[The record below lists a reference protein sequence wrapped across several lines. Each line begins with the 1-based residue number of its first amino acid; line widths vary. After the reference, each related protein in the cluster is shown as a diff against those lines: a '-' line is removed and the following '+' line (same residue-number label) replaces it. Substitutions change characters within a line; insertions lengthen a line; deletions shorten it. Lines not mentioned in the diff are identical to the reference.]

1 MKWVYNQNINI
12 RSIPMQLYFRLA
24 WRNVWRQRRRT
35 LIIALAMG
43 IIMSLLILYDGLIG
57 GFEQAIYG
65 NAIQLLGGNIQI
77 HAPGYNQKVG
87 RKPLLSL
94 AAPDVLVRV
103 AEEHPDVVAVSK
115 RIVTS
120 GIVTNREGAFAVSI
134 VGVEPERE
142 ARFSPVAQNITRG
155 RYLGPEAEDY
165 IVIGQGLAT
174 AMGIDVGDRITM
186 VGRATHEQTRQ
197 RAMTVIGIY
206 DVGVPSVEK
215 GTVYLSLAEAQ
226 TLFGLDAQVTEVVI
240 SLRQIGQE
248 PGVVRYIQ
256 SRVPGYEVDTWVN
269 SFPELK
275 QTMDMKTGV
284 MGVFGVIMLCV
295 AAIGILNSQMMAV
308 FERTREIG
316 ILGALGM
323 KPGGIMLLF
332 LLEGTLIGVMGAII
346 GALLGTLVNGLM
358 AYYGIDYSSFAD
370 LTEYTALIS
379 GRIYSHMVPH
389 KIVQHGLTVLIIA
402 TLAAFLPARDA
413 SHREPA
419 TALHHV

>member
-1 MKWVYNQNINI
+1 
-12 RSIPMQLYFRLA
+12 MQLYLRLA

-43 IIMSLLILYDGLIG
+43 VIMSMLVLYDGLIG

-65 NAIQLLGGNIQI
+65 NAIQLLGGNIQV
-77 HAPGYNQKVG
+77 HAPGYNEKAG
-87 RKPLLSL
+87 RKPLLPL
-94 AAPDVLVRV
+94 ADPDALIRT
-103 AEEHPDVVAVSK
+103 AESHADVVSASK

-134 VGVEPERE
+134 VGVEPEKE
-142 ARFSPVAQNITRG
+142 ARISPVAQNVTLG
-155 RYLGPEAEDY
+155 RYLSPDAEDV

-174 AMGIDVGDRITM
+174 AMGVNVGDRISM
-186 VGRATHEQTRQ
+186 VARSTHEQTRQ
-197 RAMTVIGIY
+197 RTMTIIGIY

-215 GTVYLSLAEAQ
+215 GTIYLSLAEAQ
-226 TLFGLDAQVTEVVI
+226 SLFGLSGQVTEVVV
-240 SLRQIGQE
+240 SLKQIGQE
-248 PGVVRYIQ
+248 AGVVNYIN
-256 SRVPGYEVDTWVN
+256 SRLTGYEVDTWMN

-275 QTMDMKTGV
+275 QTMDMKTST

-316 ILGALGM
+316 VLGALGM
-323 KPGGIMLLF
+323 KPGGVMLLF
-332 LLEGTLIGVMGAII
+332 LLEGTLVGVMGAVI
-346 GALLGTLVNGLM
+346 GAILGTGINGLM
-358 AYYGIDYSSFAD
+358 AYFGIDYGGFAD

-379 GRIYSHMVPH
+379 GRIYSQMAPLKVL
-389 KIVQHGLTVLIIA
+389 QHGITVLIIA

-413 SHREPA
+413 SRREPA
-419 TALHHV
+419 AALHHV